1 MPTLPSYVVVTP
13 ARNEAKFIEL
23 TIMSMLAQTIRPL
36 KWVIVSDGSI
46 DDTDDIVRKYA
57 AAHNW
62 IELVRMPEHRDRQFA
77 AKVSAFN
84 AGYLRISHVNY
95 GAIAALDADISFEP
109 DYFSFLLG
117 KLAENPKLGLVGTPF
132 AQEGV
137 TYDYRFAS
145 IEHVSGA
152 CQLFRR
158 ECFNDV
164 GGYMPVKGG
173 GVDWI
178 AVTTARMKGWKTR
191 TFTEQVCHHHRPMG
205 TASAGRLRA
214 HFMLGRQ
221 DYYLGGHPLWQLLRG
236 CYQMQ
241 RKPYVIGG
249 LLLIAGY
256 GWSWLKRL
264 ERPVSRELIRFHQQE
279 QIQRLRQSL
288 LSASKIFQTRIT
300 HNDSR
305 ELPSGHFPHE

>member
-1 MPTLPSYVVVTP
+1 MPTLPVYVVVTP

-23 TIMSMLAQTIRPL
+23 TIQSMLAQTIRPL
-36 KWVIVSDGSI
+36 KWVIVSDGST
-46 DDTDDIVRKYA
+46 DGTDDIVGKYA
-57 AAHNW
+57 AAYDW

-84 AGYLRISHVNY
+84 AGHARIRHISY
-95 GAIAALDADISFEP
+95 DAIAALDADISFDR
-109 DYFSFLLG
+109 DYFSFLMA

-158 ECFNDV
+158 GCFEEI
-164 GGYMPVKGG
+164 GGYTPVKGG
-173 GVDWI
+173 GIDWI

-205 TASAGRLRA
+205 TASAGKLRA
-214 HFMLGRQ
+214 HFMLGKQ
-221 DYYLGGHPLWQLLRG
+221 EYYLGGHPLWQLFRG
-236 CYQMQ
+236 CYQMR

-249 LLLIAGY
+249 LLLMTGY
-256 GWSWLKRL
+256 AWGWMKRVK
-264 ERPVSRELIRFHQQE
+264 RPVSQELIRFHQQE
-279 QIQRLRQSL
+279 QKQRLRQRL
-288 LSASKIFQTRIT
+288 LPSTFFPTSGTQ
-300 HNDSR
+300 NSG
-305 ELPSGHFPHE
+305 ELPRAHFPHQ

>member
-13 ARNEAKFIEL
+13 ARNEARFIEL
-23 TIMSMLAQTIRPL
+23 TIKSMLAQTIRAL
-36 KWVIVSDGSI
+36 KWVIVSDGST
-46 DDTDDIVRKYA
+46 DETDDIVRKYT
-57 AAHNW
+57 AAHDW

-77 AKVSAFN
+77 AKVSAFK
-84 AGYLRISHVNY
+84 AGYARVRHINY
-95 GAIAALDADISFEP
+95 GAIAALDADISFDR

-132 AQEGV
+132 VQDGM

-158 ECFNDV
+158 DCFEDI

-173 GVDWI
+173 GIDWI
-178 AVTTARMKGWKTR
+178 AVTTARMNGWKTR
-191 TFTEQVCHHHRPMG
+191 TFTEKVCHHHRPMG
-205 TASAGRLRA
+205 TASAGKLRA
-214 HFMLGRQ
+214 LFMLGRQ
-221 DYYLGGHPLWQLLRG
+221 DYYLGGHPLWQLFRG

-249 LLLIAGY
+249 LWLAAGY
-256 GWSWLKRL
+256 GWGWLNGL

-279 QIQRLRQSL
+279 QMHRLRQSL
-288 LSASKIFQTRIT
+288 LTAQRIFQIRKT

-305 ELPSGHFPHE
+305 ELSSSHFPHQ